1 MKKILL
7 ILLLFATS
15 LFYAQNG
22 ITYQAVIYK
31 PNGDA
36 TPGFN
41 NTNVPLALRNICIQ
55 FSIVDNSN
63 QTEYQ
68 ENITTTT
75 DKFGM
80 VNLLIGS
87 GNQVG
92 GYATSFNN
100 INWNTTVKSLVVN
113 LDISGNCTN
122 FEEISNQP
130 FSVVPF
136 AYNSFN
142 ATNATNITGIV
153 PIANGGTNGTTVQE
167 AKTNLNLDQVDNT
180 SDLNKPISTAT
191 QTALNTKENSSNK
204 SNDVTLADV
213 TNTKFP
219 TELAVKT
226 FVNGQVTTATNNATT
241 AIAAVQADV
250 DQNELD
256 SDAADATLQTNI
268 NTLTSTVGTNA
279 TTATTAIAAV
289 QADVDANE
297 TAANAAIA
305 LKEDAVNKST
315 DVTLADATNTKFP
328 TELAV
333 KTFVNGQVTTA
344 TNNATSAI
352 AAVQADV
359 DANETAANA
368 AIALK
373 EDAVNKSTDVTLA
386 DATNTKFPTEL
397 AVKTFVN
404 GQVTTATNNAT
415 SAIAAVQADV
425 DANETA
431 ANAAIA
437 LKEDAVNK
445 STDVTLA
452 DATNTKFPTEL
463 AVKTFVNGQVT
474 TVSNNATSAI
484 AAVQADVDANE
495 TAANAAIALKE
506 DAVNKS
512 TDVTLADATNTKFP
526 TELAVKSYVDGQV
539 TTATNNATSAI
550 AAVQADVDANE
561 TAANAAIALK
571 EDAVNKSTDV
581 TLADATNTK
590 FPTELAVKSYV
601 DGQITTV
608 GSNFLPLTGGT
619 ITGQLFAPSVVFN
632 NGSTWQVGNSGL
644 NFSIYQG
651 GCCSRVIIDDNGNF
665 GIGGNYLPQFK
676 LDVEGDGR
684 FTNNVTANAFSIPSG
699 AATQFL
705 KADGSIDSNSYFIA
719 STTNV
724 AIGYVSGSGG
734 QGDHSVAIGS
744 NTAQGAQAEG
754 GVAVGYAAAQYNQGT
769 NAVALGSFAG
779 NSNQPENAVA
789 IGYNA
794 QTNGINSIAIGA
806 GAVAQNANTIQLGDS
821 NITNVNTSGSITA
834 NAEISP
840 EITNNIT
847 INLANAE
854 QYKGKVLICNP
865 SSQITITFE
874 NNLPVGFNC
883 MVLQKSD
890 EANKINFAGGSGVT
904 LKNRNNFTAT
914 AGNYAIATIVN
925 IGGGIIV
932 TAGDMQ

>member
-204 SNDVTLADV
+204 STDVTLADA

-397 AVKTFVN
+397 AVKSYVDGQVTTVSNNATSAIAAVQADVDANETAANAAIALKEDAVNKSTDVTLADATNTKFPTELAVKTFVN

-463 AVKTFVNGQVT
+463 AVKSYVDGQVT

-539 TTATNNATSAI
+539 
-550 AAVQADVDANE
+550 
-561 TAANAAIALK
+561 
-571 EDAVNKSTDV
+571 
-581 TLADATNTK
+581 
-590 FPTELAVKSYV
+590 
-601 DGQITTV
+601 TTV

-699 AATQFL
+699 TATQFL

-719 STTNV
+719 NTTNV

>member
-226 FVNGQVTTATNNATT
+226 FVNNQVTTATNNATT

-333 KTFVNGQVTTA
+333 KTFVNGQVATA

-404 GQVTTATNNAT
+404 GQVTTAT
-415 SAIAAVQADV
+415 
-425 DANETA
+425 
-431 ANAAIA
+431 
-437 LKEDAVNK
+437 
-445 STDVTLA
+445 
-452 DATNTKFPTEL
+452 
-463 AVKTFVNGQVT
+463 
-474 TVSNNATSAI
+474 NNATSAI

-699 AATQFL
+699 TATQFL

-719 STTNV
+719 NTTNV

>member
-397 AVKTFVN
+397 AVK
-404 GQVTTATNNAT
+404 
-415 SAIAAVQADV
+415 
-425 DANETA
+425 
-431 ANAAIA
+431 
-437 LKEDAVNK
+437 
-445 STDVTLA
+445 
-452 DATNTKFPTEL
+452 
-463 AVKTFVNGQVT
+463 
-474 TVSNNATSAI
+474 
-484 AAVQADVDANE
+484 
-495 TAANAAIALKE
+495 
-506 DAVNKS
+506 
-512 TDVTLADATNTKFP
+512 
-526 TELAVKSYVDGQV
+526 SYVDGQV

-561 TAANAAIALK
+561 TAANTAIALK

-719 STTNV
+719 NTTNV

-821 NITNVNTSGSITA
+821 NITNVNTNGSITA

>member
-1 MKKILL
+1 
-7 ILLLFATS
+7 
-15 LFYAQNG
+15 
-22 ITYQAVIYK
+22 
-31 PNGDA
+31 
-36 TPGFN
+36 
-41 NTNVPLALRNICIQ
+41 
-55 FSIVDNSN
+55 
-63 QTEYQ
+63 
-68 ENITTTT
+68 
-75 DKFGM
+75 
-80 VNLLIGS
+80 
-87 GNQVG
+87 
-92 GYATSFNN
+92 
-100 INWNTTVKSLVVN
+100 
-113 LDISGNCTN
+113 
-122 FEEISNQP
+122 
-130 FSVVPF
+130 
-136 AYNSFN
+136 
-142 ATNATNITGIV
+142 
-153 PIANGGTNGTTVQE
+153 
-167 AKTNLNLDQVDNT
+167 
-180 SDLNKPISTAT
+180 
-191 QTALNTKENSSNK
+191 
-204 SNDVTLADV
+204 
-213 TNTKFP
+213 
-219 TELAVKT
+219 
-226 FVNGQVTTATNNATT
+226 
-241 AIAAVQADV
+241 
-250 DQNELD
+250 
-256 SDAADATLQTNI
+256 
-268 NTLTSTVGTNA
+268 
-279 TTATTAIAAV
+279 
-289 QADVDANE
+289 
-297 TAANAAIA
+297 
-305 LKEDAVNKST
+305 
-315 DVTLADATNTKFP
+315 
-328 TELAV
+328 
-333 KTFVNGQVTTA
+333 
-344 TNNATSAI
+344 
-352 AAVQADV
+352 
-359 DANETAANA
+359 
-368 AIALK
+368 
-373 EDAVNKSTDVTLA
+373 
-386 DATNTKFPTEL
+386 
-397 AVKTFVN
+397 
-404 GQVTTATNNAT
+404 
-415 SAIAAVQADV
+415 
-425 DANETA
+425 
-431 ANAAIA
+431 
-437 LKEDAVNK
+437 
-445 STDVTLA
+445 
-452 DATNTKFPTEL
+452 
-463 AVKTFVNGQVT
+463 
-474 TVSNNATSAI
+474 
-484 AAVQADVDANE
+484 
-495 TAANAAIALKE
+495 
-506 DAVNKS
+506 
-512 TDVTLADATNTKFP
+512 
-526 TELAVKSYVDGQV
+526 
-539 TTATNNATSAI
+539 
-550 AAVQADVDANE
+550 
-561 TAANAAIALK
+561 
-571 EDAVNKSTDV
+571 
-581 TLADATNTK
+581 
-590 FPTELAVKSYV
+590 
-601 DGQITTV
+601 
-608 GSNFLPLTGGT
+608 
-619 ITGQLFAPSVVFN
+619 VFN

-734 QGDHSVAIGS
+734 QGDHSVAIVC

>member
-204 SNDVTLADV
+204 STDVTLADA

-397 AVKTFVN
+397 AVKSYVD
-404 GQVTTATNNAT
+404 GQVTTATDNAT

-431 ANAAIA
+431 ANVAIA

-463 AVKTFVNGQVT
+463 AVKSYVDGQVT

-539 TTATNNATSAI
+539 
-550 AAVQADVDANE
+550 
-561 TAANAAIALK
+561 
-571 EDAVNKSTDV
+571 
-581 TLADATNTK
+581 
-590 FPTELAVKSYV
+590 
-601 DGQITTV
+601 TTV

-699 AATQFL
+699 TATQFL

-719 STTNV
+719 NTTNV